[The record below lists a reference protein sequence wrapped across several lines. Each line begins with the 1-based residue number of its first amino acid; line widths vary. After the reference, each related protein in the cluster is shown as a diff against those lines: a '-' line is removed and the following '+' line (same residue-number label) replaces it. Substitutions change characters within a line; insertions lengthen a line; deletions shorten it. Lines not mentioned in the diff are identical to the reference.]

1 MRTSLDV
8 RSDDLLLW
16 KQLIEGDKQAY
27 SALFVRFY
35 DSIYAYALKLTKE
48 DDLSHDF
55 VQELFVNLW
64 VSRYKLKPVI
74 NLKPYLLRCVKN
86 LIIDYHRRSKIIE
99 RTTQNIIQE
108 EIVFSQEDFRI
119 SSEETIAQTA
129 KVMGL
134 LNSLPVRVKEAIYLR
149 YFSGLDYNEIANVMD
164 INVQT
169 AQNFVHR
176 GIRQMKEVYLFFLA
190 IVPYN
195 I

>member
-8 RSDDLLLW
+8 KTDDLLLW

-27 SALFVRFY
+27 STLFVRFY
-35 DSIYAYALKLTKE
+35 DNLYAYSLKLTKE
-48 DDLSHDF
+48 DDLSHDI

-64 VSRYKLKPVI
+64 VSRHKLKPVS

-86 LIIDYHRRSKIIE
+86 LIIDYLRRSKTIE
-99 RTTQNIIQE
+99 RTNLNIIQE

-129 KVMGL
+129 KVMEL
-134 LNSLPVRVKEAIYLR
+134 LNALPGRVKEAIYLR

-164 INVQT
+164 INVQS

-176 GIRQMKEVYLFFLA
+176 GIRQMKEVYLVFLA

-195 I
+195 M

>member
-8 RSDDLLLW
+8 KTDDLLLW

-27 SALFVRFY
+27 STLFVRFY
-35 DSIYAYALKLTKE
+35 DNLYAYSLKLTKE
-48 DDLSHDF
+48 DDLSHDI

-64 VSRYKLKPVI
+64 VSRHKLKPVS

-86 LIIDYHRRSKIIE
+86 LIIDYLRRSKTIE
-99 RTTQNIIQE
+99 RTNLNIIQE

-129 KVMGL
+129 KVMEL
-134 LNSLPVRVKEAIYLR
+134 LNALPGRVKEAIYLR

-164 INVQT
+164 INVQS

-176 GIRQMKEVYLFFLA
+176 GIRQMKEVYLIFLA

-195 I
+195 M